1 MTGSCFPVII
11 FCKMVADKKMN
22 KEPTI
27 TVGIM
32 DRQVEV
38 SGILNGNFHADGFG
52 DLSGS
57 FSARASDGV
66 IALKGTDSRDVARS
80 RSVRLTPHSGSTF
93 TLFRVAIGISFH
105 WERTE
110 DQTFHGDLVLRS
122 RDDGTIAVINEIPLE
137 NYLKSVIS
145 SEMNAAAPFE
155 FLKTHAIMSR
165 SWLLSVLVRKKEN
178 KEPFAAAAQP
188 TESGDELVRWYE
200 QEEHDIYDVCAD
212 DHCQRYQG
220 ITKIFSGNAEAAVRE
235 TFGKVIV
242 YRDEICDA
250 RYFKACGGITEN
262 FCTAWDDKHVPYLVS
277 ITDAPSQYNPVR
289 TEEDAFAWIFSKPEA
304 YCNTG
309 DEGLLAKILPDFD
322 RETHDFFRWKV
333 EYARE
338 ELERILRERSG
349 LDFGT
354 LKEIRPLQR
363 GPSGRIFRLQI
374 IGSKRTVTVGKELE
388 IRRWLSRSHLYSSAF
403 IVTTKQD
410 ACGEVKRFI
419 FHGAGWGHGVGL
431 CQIGAAVMASKGFSA
446 EQMLA
451 HYFPGTEL
459 RKAYE

>member
-1 MTGSCFPVII
+1 MS
-11 FCKMVADKKMN
+11 
-22 KEPTI
+22 KEPMI

-38 SGILNGNFHADGFG
+38 SGILNGNFHVDGFG

-66 IALKGTDSRDVARS
+66 IALKGTDGRDVARS
-80 RSVRLTPHSGSTF
+80 RSVKLTPHGGSTF
-93 TLFRVAIGISFH
+93 TLFRVTIGISFH

-110 DQTFHGDLVLRS
+110 NQTFHGDLVLRP
-122 RDDGTIAVINEIPLE
+122 RDDGTITAINEIPLE

-165 SWLLSVLVRKKEN
+165 SWLLSVLGRKKEN
-178 KEPFAAAAQP
+178 KETLAAAAKLA
-188 TESGDELVRWYE
+188 ESGDELVRWYE
-200 QEEHDIYDVCAD
+200 QEDHDIYDVCAD

-220 ITKIFSGNAEAAVRE
+220 IAKILSGNAEAAVLE
-235 TFGKVIV
+235 TFGTAIT
-242 YRDEICDA
+242 YQNEICDA
-250 RYFKACGGITEN
+250 RYYKACGGMTED
-262 FCTAWDDKHVPYLVS
+262 FGTAWEDKHVPYLVS
-277 ITDAPSQYNPVR
+277 ITDAPSRYSPVR

-304 YCNTG
+304 YCNTA
-309 DEGLLAKILPDFD
+309 DMDTLAKILPDFD

-338 ELERILRERSG
+338 ELEGILRERSG

-374 IGSKRTVTVGKELE
+374 IGSKRTMTVGKELE

-403 IVTTKQD
+403 VVTTKQD
-410 ACGEVKRFI
+410 TGGEVKRFI

-431 CQIGAAVMASKGFSA
+431 CQIGAAVMASKGFKA
-446 EQMLA
+446 GQILA

-459 RKAYE
+459 RKVY